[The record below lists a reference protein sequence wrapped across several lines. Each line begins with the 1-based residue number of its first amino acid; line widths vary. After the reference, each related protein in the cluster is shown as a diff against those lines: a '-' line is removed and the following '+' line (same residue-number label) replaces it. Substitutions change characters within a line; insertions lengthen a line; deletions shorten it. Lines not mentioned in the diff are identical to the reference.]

1 MNMTCEKIRKPR
13 KISFKKVKHVVITEG
28 LVKDSKQCYKYIKKV
43 GIEEVIQSGV
53 DAKLLFTFLI
63 YFFEQR
69 EEYEK
74 CAYLKKLYDSYLA

>member
-1 MNMTCEKIRKPR
+1 MTYAKKKKQPELNFSKV
-13 KISFKKVKHVVITEG
+13 KKVPITTE
-28 LVKDSKQCYKYIKKV
+28 LVKDAVECYQE
-43 GIEEVIQSGV
+43 IEEIGIDGVLRTKV

-74 CAYLKKLYDSYLA
+74 CAFLKKMYDTHL